1 MKPQVLI
8 ELLLTN
14 LSFKNACTKVIVRH
28 NEQHYQKNV
37 KRYKDQLLQPPR
49 KHNIFWHS
57 TSFRSFAPRSCCQNA
72 SLPQN
77 NIEYQVEANYDNSWS
92 KHSATNKPP
101 WVFLSFAACSNF
113 TKQENNFW
121 IINDSVVTSSP
132 PSAK

>member
-49 KHNIFWHS
+49 KHSIFLVFNEPLVVCS
-57 TSFRSFAPRSCCQNA
+57 TQL
-72 SLPQN
+72 LP
-77 NIEYQVEANYDNSWS
+77 
-92 KHSATNKPP
+92 K
-101 WVFLSFAACSNF
+101 C
-113 TKQENNFW
+113 
-121 IINDSVVTSSP
+121 
-132 PSAK
+132 